1 MIIKDNQEQQLVE
14 RLQSGDK
21 AAAREFYSL
30 YADRLAGIC
39 SRYIA
44 DDEDLK
50 DVFQDAFIHILTHIG
65 GFDYRGAGSL
75 QAWTSRIV
83 VNQSL
88 KFLRSKLH
96 QEFVRLDF
104 DITDEP
110 EDDDPPVSDI
120 PPDVIR
126 QMLNRLPVGYRTV
139 FNLYVFEGK
148 SHKEIARLLD
158 IKADS
163 SASQL
168 HRAKNMLAEMIRE
181 YNRDENQLLRV
192 TLNR

>member
-1 MIIKDNQEQQLVE
+1 MVK
-14 RLQSGDK
+14 RLQDGDK
-21 AAAREFYSL
+21 AAARDFYSL
-30 YADRLAGIC
+30 YADKLAGIC

-65 GFDYRGAGSL
+65 DFDYRGSGSL
-75 QAWTSRIV
+75 PAWAAKIV

-88 KFLRSKLH
+88 KFLRGK
-96 QEFVRLDF
+96 QQREFVKLDF
-104 DITDEP
+104 DLTDESL
-110 EDDDPPVSDI
+110 DDDPPVNDI

-126 QMLNRLPVGYRTV
+126 QMLSRLPVGYRTV

-148 SHKEIARLLD
+148 SHKEIAGMLG

-168 HRAKNMLAEMIRE
+168 HRAKNMLAKMIRE
-181 YNRDENQLLRV
+181 YNNGNTPRQ
-192 TLNR
+192 

>member
-1 MIIKDNQEQQLVE
+1 MILKDNQEQQLVR
-14 RLQSGDK
+14 RLQDGEK

-39 SRYIA
+39 SRYI
-44 DDEDLK
+44 DNREDLK
-50 DVFQDAFIHILTHIG
+50 DVFQDAFIHILTHIND
-65 GFDYRGAGSL
+65 FDYRGTGSL
-75 QAWTSRIV
+75 QAWAAKIM

-88 KFLRSKLH
+88 KFLRIRQQ
-96 QEFVRLDF
+96 QEFVKLNF

-110 EDDDPPVSDI
+110 QEDDDPPVSDI
-120 PPDVIR
+120 PPDVIG
-126 QMLNRLPVGYRTV
+126 QMLSRLPVGYRTV

-148 SHKEIARLLD
+148 SHSEIADLLD

-168 HRAKNMLAEMIRE
+168 HRAKNLLAKMIRE
-181 YNRDENQLLRV
+181 YNNKTRQ
-192 TLNR
+192 

>member
-1 MIIKDNQEQQLVE
+1 MIIKDNQEQQLVK
-14 RLQSGDK
+14 RLQDGDK
-21 AAAREFYSL
+21 AAARDFYSL

-39 SRYIA
+39 SRYI
-44 DDEDLK
+44 DDKDDLK

-65 GFDYRGAGSL
+65 DFDYRGAGSL
-75 QAWTSRIV
+75 QAWAAKIM

-88 KFLRSKLH
+88 KFLRDKQR
-96 QEFVRLDF
+96 QEFVKLDF
-104 DITDEP
+104 DITDEAE
-110 EDDDPPVSDI
+110 EDDPEVSDI
-120 PPDVIR
+120 PPDVIG
-126 QMLNRLPVGYRTV
+126 QMLSHLPIGYRTV

-168 HRAKNMLAEMIRE
+168 HRAKNMLAKMIRE
-181 YNRDENQLLRV
+181 YNNKNPR
-192 TLNR
+192 

>member
-1 MIIKDNQEQQLVE
+1 MIIPDNQEQQLVK
-14 RLQSGDK
+14 RLQDSDK

-30 YADRLAGIC
+30 YADKLAGIC
-39 SRYIA
+39 SRYI
-44 DDEDLK
+44 DNKEDLK
-50 DVFQDAFIHILTHIG
+50 DVFQDAFIHILTHICD
-65 GFDYRGAGSL
+65 FDYRGAGSL
-75 QAWTSRIV
+75 QAWAAKIM

-88 KFLRSKLH
+88 KFLRDKQH
-96 QEFVRLDF
+96 QDFVKLDF

-110 EDDDPPVSDI
+110 QEDDDPPVSDI
-120 PPDVIR
+120 PPDLIG
-126 QMLNRLPVGYRTV
+126 QMLSRLPVGYRTV

-168 HRAKNMLAEMIRE
+168 HRAKNMLAKMIRE
-181 YNRDENQLLRV
+181 YNSK
-192 TLNR
+192 

>member
-1 MIIKDNQEQQLVE
+1 MILKDNQEQQLVK
-14 RLQSGDK
+14 RLQDGDK

-39 SRYIA
+39 SRYI
-44 DDEDLK
+44 DNREDLK
-50 DVFQDAFIHILTHIG
+50 DVFQDAFIHILTHIND
-65 GFDYRGAGSL
+65 FDYRGAGSL
-75 QAWTSRIV
+75 QAWAAKIM

-88 KFLRSKLH
+88 KYLRCKQR

-104 DITDEP
+104 DLTDEP
-110 EDDDPPVSDI
+110 EEDDPPVSDV
-120 PPDVIR
+120 PPDVIG
-126 QMLNRLPVGYRTV
+126 QMLGRLPVGYRTV

-148 SHKEIARLLD
+148 SHKEIAGMLG

-168 HRAKNMLAEMIRE
+168 HRAKNMLAKMIRE
-181 YNRDENQLLRV
+181 YNDNNPRQ
-192 TLNR
+192 